1 MNFNAL
7 KSDFLVKEI
16 SVKTFADKRGKLS
29 VLEVSK
35 ECGFA
40 VKRFYYLYNFKKKST
55 RGSHAHK
62 NLKQCIICL
71 NGSAKVYFNKGDKNQ
86 EIYHLNK
93 PNKAIVIQGCIWK
106 DIEEV
111 EKNTILLVLASEEYD
126 KNDYLRSN
134 KEYENY
140 LNYKKKQNIISHHS
154 IERMHDQ
161 ISHELYE
168 KFDCVLKNNN
178 FILGN
183 EVKKFEK
190 NFANFSKAKYSISCG
205 NGFDALVLALRSLN
219 ISKSD
224 EVIIPANSF
233 VATAMAVSN
242 VGAKPVFVDCNY
254 DDYSINLSD
263 LQKKITKK
271 TKAIIP
277 VSLYGIP
284 LNIEK
289 INSLVS
295 KYKLKVIED
304 ASQSHG
310 VSFFSNNI
318 ISKKKFLSWKL
329 ATFSFYPTK
338 NLGALG
344 DGGAILTNDRKL
356 YNKIKLL
363 RNYGSIKKYDHRVI
377 GSNSRLD
384 EMQAAFLTVKL
395 KYLKKWILRKRE
407 IAKIYI
413 KELANIKYISLLS
426 KIIIKKS
433 VFYVFPIKI
442 FNNQRPRFIE
452 FLRKNKIETSIHYPV
467 SIQNQYAYK
476 NFKSK
481 IKNCDKIAK
490 EVVSLPIGAYHR
502 DDEIFYICKKIKE
515 FFKLK

>member
-1 MNFNAL
+1 MNFNTL
-7 KSDFLVKEI
+7 KSDILIKEI
-16 SVKTFADKRGKLS
+16 SIKTFTDKRGKLS

-35 ECGFA
+35 ECGFT

-93 PNKAIVIQGCIWK
+93 PNKAILIQGCIWK
-106 DIEEV
+106 DIEEIK
-111 EKNTILLVLASEEYD
+111 KNTILLVLTSEKYD

-134 KEYENY
+134 KEYKNY
-140 LNYKKKQNIISHHS
+140 LNYKKKQNTISHHC

-161 ISHELYE
+161 ISHELYD

-205 NGFDALVLALRSLN
+205 NGFDALVLALKSLN

-284 LNIEK
+284 LDIEK
-289 INSLVS
+289 INNLAS

-318 ISKKKFLSWKL
+318 IGKKKFLNWKL

-344 DGGAILTNDRKL
+344 DGGAILTNDKNL

-363 RNYGSIKKYDHRVI
+363 RNYGSLKKYDHRVV

-384 EMQAAFLTVKL
+384 EMQAAFLNVKL
-395 KYLKKWILRKRE
+395 KYLKKWILHKRK

-413 KELANIKYISLLS
+413 KELSDIKDIGLLS
-426 KIIIKKS
+426 KTIIEKS

-442 FNNQRPRFIE
+442 FNNQRARFIE
-452 FLRKNKIETSIHYPV
+452 FLRKNKIEINIHYPV
-467 SIQNQYAYK
+467 SIQNQYAYRSFK
-476 NFKSK
+476 NK

-490 EVVSLPIGAYHR
+490 EIVSLPIGSFHTE
-502 DDEIFYICKKIKE
+502 DEIFYICKKIKE
-515 FFKLK
+515 FFK

>member
-1 MNFNAL
+1 MDFNSL
-7 KSDFLVKEI
+7 TSDNLVKEI
-16 SVKTFADKRGKLS
+16 LVKTVADKRGKLS
-29 VLEVSK
+29 ALELSK
-35 ECGFA
+35 ECGFT
-40 VKRFYYLYNFKKKST
+40 VKRIYYLYNFKKT
-55 RGSHAHK
+55 IRGSHAHK

-71 NGSAKVYFNKGDKNQ
+71 NGSAKIYFHKGDKNQ
-86 EIYHLNK
+86 KIFHLNK
-93 PNKAIVIQGCIWK
+93 PNKAILIHGCIWK

-111 EKNTILLVLASEEYD
+111 KKNTILLVLASEKYD
-126 KNDYLRSN
+126 KNDYLRS
-134 KEYENY
+134 KREFENY
-140 LNYKKKQNIISHHS
+140 INYKIKRPVISHHC
-154 IERMHDQ
+154 IERMHNQ
-161 ISHELYE
+161 LTYEFNE
-168 KFDCVLKNNN
+168 KFDRVLKNNN
-178 FILGN
+178 FILGD

-233 VATAMAVSN
+233 VATAMAVSI
-242 VGAKPVFVDCNY
+242 VGAIPVFVDCNY

-284 LNIEK
+284 LDIEK
-289 INSLVS
+289 INNLAS

-310 VSFFSNNI
+310 VSFFSNNKFI
-318 ISKKKFLSWKL
+318 KKKFPNWKL

-344 DGGAILTNDRKL
+344 DGGAILTNDRNL
-356 YNKIKLL
+356 YDKIKLL
-363 RNYGSIKKYDHRVI
+363 RNYGSLKKYDHRVI

-384 EMQAAFLTVKL
+384 EMQAAFLSIKL
-395 KYLKKWILRKRE
+395 KYLKKWILRKRK

-413 KELANIKYISLLS
+413 NELSDIKQIGLLS
-426 KIIIKKS
+426 KKIIEKS

-442 FNNQRPRFIE
+442 FNNQRAKFIK
-452 FLRKNKIETSIHYPV
+452 FLRKCRIETNIHYPV

-476 NFKSK
+476 SFKSK

-490 EVVSLPIGAYHR
+490 EIVSLPIGSFHS
-502 DDEIFYICKKIKE
+502 DDEILYICEKIKN
-515 FFKLK
+515 FFKVR